1 MGSYNGAMDEPPIIE
16 EPGAES
22 TAPETEV
29 PSPEQPEAPAQP
41 EVVFEGLASG
51 KEPWRQGS
59 GCSSRLPVFGC
70 IIGVAVMIAVLMAG
84 TAMTRK
90 TVWVNMERGRRAV
103 ARALPPNLP
112 PEQRVRTIQN
122 LDRFRAVLE
131 ASKDPYPTMGE
142 FMKHVRAVL
151 ADKRLMAGEIE
162 ELNLF
167 LEKVIAESGIPVMQL
182 GERNRNEELGE
193 STAQIRLRIGSPGFS
208 TREGGIYPAPTKAM
222 KHVRLGFNPADMFRF
237 LQVAQKMR
245 DFHPSTHRYS
255 ENGVGGRHSKFKI
268 QNSKLT

>member
-1 MGSYNGAMDEPPIIE
+1 MDETPLNEKPVT
-16 EPGAES
+16 EP
-22 TAPETEV
+22 TPPETEV
-29 PSPEQPEAPAQP
+29 PSPEQPKAPAQP
-41 EVVFEGLASG
+41 EVVFEGPASG

-59 GCSSRLPVFGC
+59 GCGSRLPVYGC

-151 ADKRLMAGEIE
+151 ADQRLMADEIE

-167 LEKVIAESGIPVMQL
+167 LENVIAESGIPLLQL
-182 GERNRNEELGE
+182 GIMNSEFGIRN
-193 STAQIRLRIGSPGFS
+193 S
-208 TREGGIYPAPTKAM
+208 
-222 KHVRLGFNPADMFRF
+222 
-237 LQVAQKMR
+237 
-245 DFHPSTHRYS
+245 HPSIYRCR
-255 ENGVGGRHSKFKI
+255 GRGLGGRHSEFKI
-268 QNSKLT
+268 QNSKFI

>member
-1 MGSYNGAMDEPPIIE
+1 MGSYNGVMDETPLNEIPD
-16 EPGAES
+16 AEATS
-22 TAPETEV
+22 PETDV
-29 PSPEQPEAPAQP
+29 PSPEQPKAPAQP
-41 EVVFEGLASG
+41 EVVFEGPASG

-59 GCSSRLPVFGC
+59 GCGSRLPVYGC

-84 TAMTRK
+84 SAMTRK

-142 FMKHVRAVL
+142 FMKRVRA
-151 ADKRLMAGEIE
+151 AFSDQRLMADEIE
-162 ELNLF
+162 ELNIF
-167 LEKVIAESGIPVMQL
+167 LEKTIEESGIPLLQL
-182 GERNRNEELGE
+182 GIRNSEFGIRN
-193 STAQIRLRIGSPGFS
+193 S
-208 TREGGIYPAPTKAM
+208 
-222 KHVRLGFNPADMFRF
+222 
-237 LQVAQKMR
+237 
-245 DFHPSTHRYS
+245 HPSTHRYS

-268 QNSKLT
+268 QNSKFI